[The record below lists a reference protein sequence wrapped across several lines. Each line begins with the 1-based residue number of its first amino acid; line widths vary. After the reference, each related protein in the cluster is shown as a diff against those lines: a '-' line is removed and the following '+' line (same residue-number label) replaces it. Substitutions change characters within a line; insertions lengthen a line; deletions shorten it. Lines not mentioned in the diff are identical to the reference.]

1 MARPRKDEHEKRNE
15 VVRLRLTLA
24 EHEHVRSQAE
34 TAGVTVSEFLRRR
47 ALGYIVPQARVR
59 RGADPMLLNELNRI
73 GVNLNQIARNQNSGR
88 PERLDA
94 EVVLDEL
101 RGVLVVITAGDW
113 DGCGPDDQER
123 GVGGVG

>member
-1 MARPRKDEHEKRNE
+1 MARPKKDEHEKRSE

-34 TAGVTVSEFLRRR
+34 SAGVTVSDYLRRR
-47 ALGYIVPQARVR
+47 ALGYIVPRVVGR
-59 RGADPMLLNELNRI
+59 RGPDPVLLSELNRI

-94 EVVLDEL
+94 EAVLDEL
-101 RGVLVVITAGDW
+101 RGVLVVITAGDLGW
-113 DGCGPDDQER
+113 CEPEDRER
-123 GVGGVG
+123 GVG